1 MKDIRTDLNPVV
13 DLKSDYMIYK
23 TDDLELIFVYDN

>member
-13 DLKSDYMIYK
+13 DLRKYNTFPK
-23 TDDLELIFVYDN
+23 GLELIFVYEA